1 MLVCAGG
8 LSALAFI
15 SEVKSEEPVVVEGKI
30 LVRYESSLSAQEVET
45 IEKEFGLQRLNYMS
59 AINTGYY
66 RISGSEDQID
76 LIERL
81 RKKTGV
87 VLVEEDLL
95 RTQSAA
101 IPNDPLYGQQWY
113 LNSATATHI
122 NFQSAIQAFSG
133 TTTIDVAVIDSGILY
148 NHPDFVG
155 KINTTW
161 AYDYVENDTTAQDE
175 NGHGTMVASLIGAAH
190 NNGSGLAG
198 VCPNVRFLPLRV
210 FDNAGRFATTTS
222 GVLVSALQRA
232 YDANVRV
239 VNLSL
244 GGGGYSASELSM
256 FEALNSRGI
265 VAVIAAGNGDSY
277 GRGINNDSSP
287 TYPASYSAPNII
299 SVMATDSSGNATVF
313 SNYGSGSVD
322 IAAPGAGIIAANV
335 RRTTAY
341 NDNFS
346 LGANDWLNGTVPGSS
361 PWTRDYRSF
370 RGSFAPYNMAGI
382 YKYFDFTG
390 KQGLR
395 AELTGYLILGYGD
408 ILLFE
413 VWDGTAWNYVD
424 VIAWPGDM
432 ALSKSLDVS
441 VFDGQV
447 GYARIMLYCD
457 VWSYGASFTR
467 FCEIDTI
474 KITEVASNSTSN
486 PEYLSVDGTSFSAP
500 LVAGTAALLLSK
512 NPSLTGSQVKQAI
525 LSTASTRSS
534 LSGKSVT
541 GGIVNVAA
549 ALDAAD
555 ARPGQTISFGS
566 IASKTY
572 GDSSFTISA
581 SSSSGLVVSFSSSST
596 GVATIAGNTITI
608 IGAGS
613 TTITAS
619 QSGDASFSAAANVQ
633 QTLTVSP
640 KGVTVVAAAKTKT
653 YGSVDPALTFTASG
667 LLGSDS
673 LSGALSRAAG
683 ENAGSYSI
691 MQGTLTAGSNYLI
704 SYTGASLSI
713 TSATLSENSII
724 TTAPSS
730 LVYDGAGKSYT
741 ARANGVSGFSYTY
754 SGVSPTTYASSST
767 APVNVGTY
775 KVTASS
781 TDPNYTG
788 NKEENFQIVPATI
801 TVVVDAKTKTIGS
814 VDPVLTYSATGLMG
828 SDSLSGALTRA
839 EGEGVGS
846 YSILQGTLSV
856 GANYSIEFTG
866 ATFTITPAAQY
877 ALSTYSDD
885 QKGTI
890 SISSIASSYAA
901 GTILTI
907 TATPKSGYRFVYWS
921 GDSTAATLST
931 SITMTGNK
939 TVTANYIEDLSPTV
953 LNFGSGTNKF
963 DIEFVTIGN
972 INNPI
977 NTKYNANGA
986 LGIGKSFGS
995 VAYQYSIGKY
1005 EISRNQIVRAQ
1016 ASGGNIALSD
1026 GYTGDDEADPALGSW
1041 NRAARFVNYLNTSK
1055 GYPEA
1060 YKFNSTSLTSN
1071 VVLWSAT
1078 DPGYN
1083 SANPIRNRR
1092 AIFFIPTLS
1101 EAHKAAY
1108 YNPLNGTYV
1117 DYPTGSDSPPVS
1129 VSSGTQ
1135 PGTAVYGISARNG
1148 GKRTNVKNAGGL
1160 SIYGTMAQGG
1170 NAWEWTETDIDDIAG
1185 YPVANYDAVASYGG
1199 QFSSG
1204 DGYLSCRYSTTD
1216 LRGYSNGNEASVA
1229 LRVAMVPITQG
1240 AVTIEADTKTK
1251 AFGSADPELTYTA
1264 SGLIGSDAL
1273 SGSLTRTPGEN
1284 VGSYSILQGTLS
1296 GGIYYS
1302 ISYTGAT
1309 LQITSAALSQ
1319 DVITMTAPFSLVYDG
1334 AGKNYTASA
1343 SGVSGFSYT
1352 YSGVL
1357 PTTYGPSS
1365 TAPTNVGTYKIT
1377 ATSIDT
1383 NYSGSKEVGFSIT
1396 PAPVMVVAVAKTK
1409 GFGSEDPALTYTAS
1423 GLIGADSLSGALTR
1437 AEGENAGNYS
1447 ILQGTLSVGSNYSL
1461 SYLGA
1466 DMEITRKK
1474 VSVVAEPK
1482 SKEYGSG
1489 DPVLTY
1495 TVSGLLSPDGISG
1508 ELSRVAGENVGSYT
1522 IRIGTLTV
1530 GDNYFID
1537 YTASY
1542 FAINPAA
1549 VTVVAAA
1556 KTKAFGSAD
1565 PALTFTASGLIGSDS
1580 LTGALGRRVGEN
1592 AGNYEILIGTL
1603 SAGSNYTLSYTG
1615 ASLEVTAA
1623 TLISSSINIS
1633 GPFTYY
1639 YDGTAKNHTASASGV
1654 GGFSYTYSG
1663 VTPTTYGPTTIAPTN
1678 VGTYKVT
1685 ASSTDLNYSGS
1696 KEVSFSITPTPVT
1709 VVAVARTKVFGTAD
1723 PTLTYTASG
1732 LISPDILSGALARAE
1747 GENAGSYS
1755 ILQGTLSLG
1764 SNYSLSY
1771 TGASLQINP
1780 APVTVVAAAKTKA
1793 FGSADPAL
1801 TYTASG
1807 LIGADSLSG
1816 ALTRVEGENAG
1827 SYSILRG
1834 TLSVGSNYSISYT
1847 GASLQIT
1854 SATLSENSITI
1865 TAPSSLV
1872 YDGAGKSYTASAS
1885 GVSGFSYIYSGVS
1898 PTMYASS
1905 SAAPSNVGTYK
1916 VTAGS
1921 TDLNYSGSKEVSF
1934 SITTAPVAV
1943 VPTAKTKTFGS
1954 ADPALTYTASGLIGS
1969 DSLSGSLTRGEGEDA
1984 GIYSILQGT
1993 LSGGSNYS
2001 ISYTEA
2007 LFTINPAELAS
2018 SAINITEPSNLVY
2031 NGLAKDF
2038 SGEINISGSVQT
2050 EIIQLSEIGN
2060 PSSGYGVVHNLSAG
2074 GYRTTSYSGIDGVF
2088 RPYQSETKITSTG
2101 LTYSFAANLVGT
2113 STSGETARPPW
2124 QNTTA
2129 ATGGP
2134 TGQLDSYFSPLGINW
2149 SQNSLF
2155 AAPSSGITYDLSKL
2169 KPANK
2174 NLSKFTTYYGMH
2186 SGAAPGD
2193 AAFAVLLDGV
2203 LVASGRD
2210 YKASNPFSGLIEIN
2224 ISPNNRFLTLVA
2236 CDNGDDYDWDH
2247 SVFVDPKLAAVDST
2261 VNASLTYSGIA
2272 GTLYGPTS
2280 IPPSNAGN
2288 YKVTASSSDPNYSGS
2303 KEVNF
2308 VITPAPIV
2316 VVAQNKTKK
2325 YGLTDPEL
2333 TFSAT
2338 GLLGSDTLSGALTRA
2353 TGESPGTYAISLG
2366 TLSGTPNYLLS
2377 YTGSSFVIQPNYQS
2391 WAAAQNLFDND
2402 ALKDSDPD
2410 QDGMSNAHEFAMG
2423 GNPSVASTATIV
2435 ITSAPGGIKFLW
2447 IERKDKTLVSY
2458 LPKTSADLGAPFSD
2472 WTPVQSVLSSPQPEG
2487 IHSDYE
2493 QVEVVLPTSAGKG
2506 FLKIEA
2512 NVQ

>member
-1 MLVCAGG
+1 MRFKKFMLVCAGV

-113 LNSATATHI
+113 LNSATAAHI

-299 SVMATDSSGNATVF
+299 SVMATDSSGNATAF
-313 SNYGSGSVD
+313 SNYGSSSVD
-322 IAAPGAGIIAANV
+322 IAAPGAGVLAANV
-335 RRTTAY
+335 RRATAY
-341 NDNFS
+341 NDDFS
-346 LGANDWLNGTVPGSS
+346 LGANEWLNGTVSGSS
-361 PWTRDYRSF
+361 PWTQDYRSF
-370 RGSFAPYNMAGI
+370 RGNFAPYNMAGI

-413 VWDGTAWNYVD
+413 VWDGTQWNYID
-424 VIAWPGDM
+424 VIAWPGDI

-441 VFDGQV
+441 AFDGQV

-474 KITEVASNSTSN
+474 KITEVSPSSTSD

-512 NPSLTGSQVKQAI
+512 NPTLTGAEVKQAI

-555 ARPGQTISFGS
+555 ARPSQTISFGS

-572 GDSSFTISA
+572 GDPSFAISA
-581 SSSSGLVVSFSSSST
+581 SSSSGLAVSFSSSNT

-619 QSGDASFSAAANVQ
+619 QAGNASFSAAANVQ
-633 QTLTVSP
+633 QILTVSP

-653 YGSVDPALTFTASG
+653 YGSTDPALTFTAGG
-667 LLGSDS
+667 LL
-673 LSGALSRAAG
+673 
-683 ENAGSYSI
+683 
-691 MQGTLTAGSNYLI
+691 
-704 SYTGASLSI
+704 
-713 TSATLSENSII
+713 
-724 TTAPSS
+724 
-730 LVYDGAGKSYT
+730 
-741 ARANGVSGFSYTY
+741 
-754 SGVSPTTYASSST
+754 
-767 APVNVGTY
+767 
-775 KVTASS
+775 
-781 TDPNYTG
+781 
-788 NKEENFQIVPATI
+788 
-801 TVVVDAKTKTIGS
+801 
-814 VDPVLTYSATGLMG
+814 
-828 SDSLSGALTRA
+828 
-839 EGEGVGS
+839 
-846 YSILQGTLSV
+846 
-856 GANYSIEFTG
+856 
-866 ATFTITPAAQY
+866 
-877 ALSTYSDD
+877 
-885 QKGTI
+885 
-890 SISSIASSYAA
+890 
-901 GTILTI
+901 
-907 TATPKSGYRFVYWS
+907 
-921 GDSTAATLST
+921 
-931 SITMTGNK
+931 
-939 TVTANYIEDLSPTV
+939 
-953 LNFGSGTNKF
+953 
-963 DIEFVTIGN
+963 
-972 INNPI
+972 
-977 NTKYNANGA
+977 
-986 LGIGKSFGS
+986 
-995 VAYQYSIGKY
+995 
-1005 EISRNQIVRAQ
+1005 
-1016 ASGGNIALSD
+1016 
-1026 GYTGDDEADPALGSW
+1026 
-1041 NRAARFVNYLNTSK
+1041 
-1055 GYPEA
+1055 
-1060 YKFNSTSLTSN
+1060 
-1071 VVLWSAT
+1071 
-1078 DPGYN
+1078 
-1083 SANPIRNRR
+1083 
-1092 AIFFIPTLS
+1092 
-1101 EAHKAAY
+1101 
-1108 YNPLNGTYV
+1108 
-1117 DYPTGSDSPPVS
+1117 
-1129 VSSGTQ
+1129 
-1135 PGTAVYGISARNG
+1135 
-1148 GKRTNVKNAGGL
+1148 
-1160 SIYGTMAQGG
+1160 
-1170 NAWEWTETDIDDIAG
+1170 
-1185 YPVANYDAVASYGG
+1185 
-1199 QFSSG
+1199 
-1204 DGYLSCRYSTTD
+1204 
-1216 LRGYSNGNEASVA
+1216 
-1229 LRVAMVPITQG
+1229 
-1240 AVTIEADTKTK
+1240 
-1251 AFGSADPELTYTA
+1251 
-1264 SGLIGSDAL
+1264 
-1273 SGSLTRTPGEN
+1273 
-1284 VGSYSILQGTLS
+1284 
-1296 GGIYYS
+1296 
-1302 ISYTGAT
+1302 
-1309 LQITSAALSQ
+1309 
-1319 DVITMTAPFSLVYDG
+1319 
-1334 AGKNYTASA
+1334 
-1343 SGVSGFSYT
+1343 
-1352 YSGVL
+1352 
-1357 PTTYGPSS
+1357 
-1365 TAPTNVGTYKIT
+1365 
-1377 ATSIDT
+1377 
-1383 NYSGSKEVGFSIT
+1383 
-1396 PAPVMVVAVAKTK
+1396 
-1409 GFGSEDPALTYTAS
+1409 
-1423 GLIGADSLSGALTR
+1423 
-1437 AEGENAGNYS
+1437 
-1447 ILQGTLSVGSNYSL
+1447 
-1461 SYLGA
+1461 
-1466 DMEITRKK
+1466 
-1474 VSVVAEPK
+1474 
-1482 SKEYGSG
+1482 
-1489 DPVLTY
+1489 
-1495 TVSGLLSPDGISG
+1495 
-1508 ELSRVAGENVGSYT
+1508 
-1522 IRIGTLTV
+1522 
-1530 GDNYFID
+1530 
-1537 YTASY
+1537 
-1542 FAINPAA
+1542 
-1549 VTVVAAA
+1549 
-1556 KTKAFGSAD
+1556 
-1565 PALTFTASGLIGSDS
+1565 GSDS
-1580 LTGALGRRVGEN
+1580 LTGALSR
-1592 AGNYEILIGTL
+1592 
-1603 SAGSNYTLSYTG
+1603 
-1615 ASLEVTAA
+1615 TA
-1623 TLISSSINIS
+1623 
-1633 GPFTYY
+1633 
-1639 YDGTAKNHTASASGV
+1639 
-1654 GGFSYTYSG
+1654 
-1663 VTPTTYGPTTIAPTN
+1663 
-1678 VGTYKVT
+1678 
-1685 ASSTDLNYSGS
+1685 
-1696 KEVSFSITPTPVT
+1696 
-1709 VVAVARTKVFGTAD
+1709 
-1723 PTLTYTASG
+1723 
-1732 LISPDILSGALARAE
+1732 

-1755 ILQGTLSLG
+1755 ILQGTLTAG
-1764 SNYSLSY
+1764 SNYLINY
-1771 TGASLQINP
+1771 TGALFTINPAELAIPVINITEPLSLVYNGLAKEFVAKEPNTEIIELSKIGNPSSGYGVVVNLLASGYRTTSYNGVDGVFRPYQSETKITSTGLTYAFAPNLVSTSSSGEGSRPPWQNTTAATGGPTAQLDSHFSALGITWSQNSLFAVPSSGITYDLLEIKPAGITKFTTYFAMHSGVSVGDAAYAILLDGVVVASGRNFTSSSPFSNFIEVNIPPNCRFLTLVAGDNGDNYDWDHCVFVDPKLIATGDGTSVPITYSGIDGTSYGPTSTAPINAGHYKLKASSTDPNYSGSKEVNFSITP
-1780 APVTVVAAAKTKA
+1780 APVTVIAAAKTKT

-1807 LIGADSLSG
+1807 LMGSDALSG
-1816 ALTRVEGENAG
+1816 ALTRAAGENAG
-1827 SYSILRG
+1827 SYSILQG
-1834 TLSVGSNYSISYT
+1834 TLMAGSNYSINYT
-1847 GASLQIT
+1847 EASLQIT
-1854 SATLSENSITI
+1854 SATLSQDAITI
-1865 TAPSSLV
+1865 TAPFSLV

-1885 GVSGFSYIYSGVS
+1885 GVSGFSYAYSGVL
-1898 PTMYASS
+1898 PTTYGPS
-1905 SAAPSNVGTYK
+1905 SAAPTNVGTYK
-1916 VTAGS
+1916 ITASS
-1921 TDLNYSGSKEVSF
+1921 TDPNYSGSKEVNF
-1934 SITTAPVAV
+1934 SITPAPVTVIAA
-1943 VPTAKTKTFGS
+1943 AKTKTFGS
-1954 ADPALTYTASGLIGS
+1954 ADPALTYTASGLMGS
-1969 DSLSGSLTRGEGEDA
+1969 DALSGALTRAAGENA
-1984 GIYSILQGT
+1984 GSYSILQGT
-1993 LSGGSNYS
+1993 LMAGSNYS
-2001 ISYTEA
+2001 INYTEASLQITSATLSQDAITITAPFSLVYDGAGKSYTASASGVSGFSYAYSGVLPTTYGPSSAAPTNVGTYKITASSTDPNYSGSKEVNFSITPASVTVIAAAKTKTFGSADPALTYTASGLMGSDTLSGALIRAEGENAGSYSILQGTLTVGSNYSLSYTEA
-2007 LFTINPAELAS
+2007 SLQITPAPVTVVAAAKTKTFGSADPTLTYTASGLIGSDVLSGALTRAEGENAGSYNISQGTLSAGSNYLITYTGASLQITSATLSENSITTTALSSLVYDGADKSHTASASGVSGFSYTYSGVLPTTYASSSTAPSNVGTYKVTASSTDPNYSGSKEVSFSIIPAPVTVVAAAKTKTFGSADPALTYAASGLVGSDAFSGALTRAAGENAGSYNILQGTLAVGSNYLISYTGALLTINPAELAS

-2038 SGEINISGSVQT
+2038 SGEINIPGSAQT
-2050 EIIQLSEIGN
+2050 EIIQLSKIGN

-2113 STSGETARPPW
+2113 STAGETARPPW

-2224 ISPNNRFLTLVA
+2224 IGPNNRFLTLVA

-2261 VNASLTYSGIA
+2261 VNAAVTYSGVA

-2280 IPPSNAGN
+2280 IPPRNAGN
-2288 YKVTASSSDPNYSGS
+2288 YKVTASSSDPNYFGS

-2308 VITPAPIV
+2308 VISPVSVA
-2316 VVAQNKTKK
+2316 VVADDKTKK
-2325 YGLTDPEL
+2325 YGLADPEF

-2366 TLSGTPNYLLS
+2366 TLSGTPNYSLS
-2377 YTGSSFVIQPNYQS
+2377 YTGASLVIQPNYQS
-2391 WAAAQNLFDND
+2391 WAAAHNLSGND
-2402 ALKDSDPD
+2402 ASNDSDPD
-2410 QDGMSNAHEFAMG
+2410 QDGLSNAHEFAMG
-2423 GNPSVASTATIV
+2423 GNPTIASKGTLV
-2435 ITSAPGGIKFLW
+2435 ITSASGGMKCLW
-2447 IERKDKTLVSY
+2447 IQRKDKTLVSY
-2458 LPKTSADLGAPFSD
+2458 SPKTSADLGAPFTD
-2472 WTPVQSVLSSPQPEG
+2472 WTPVQSVLSNPQPEG

-2506 FLKIEA
+2506 FLK
-2512 NVQ
+2512 VQATVR